1 MSFSLAVVVPLI
13 LYAILIAA
21 AALEDGLRV
30 RISNVTNV
38 AILVL
43 GVLTLALNWNG
54 EWWQHLL
61 AFVIALTFGVGLF
74 SIGWLGGGDAK
85 FVAATAFAFDL
96 EGLMRF
102 LLCTTIAGGILAF
115 LYLGTALLR
124 RRREGMKRRSLPYGI
139 AIAAGAA
146 LTWWLSPDSTILASH
161 PWR

>member
-21 AALEDGLRV
+21 AALEDGLRL

-61 AFVIALTFGVGLF
+61 AFVIALGVGIGF
-74 SIGWLGGGDAK
+74 YSVGWLGG
-85 FVAATAFAFDL
+85 DL
-96 EGLMRF
+96 GLNAYLRSDPGHIEAMP
-102 LLCTTIAGGILAF
+102 TDIGGAIR
-115 LYLGTALLR
+115 YTLGF
-124 RRREGMKRRSLPYGI
+124 
-139 AIAAGAA
+139 
-146 LTWWLSPDSTILASH
+146 
-161 PWR
+161 